1 MHQGQQQLVC
11 GNSIKIMNKKLCIL
25 DIETT
30 GFEPEDSEILELY
43 ILKVVNE
50 EVVDEFYSLFKPSQK
65 IENSHIHG
73 ITDEK
78 VQNAP
83 LFKEMDQK
91 IINFVEDAVLV
102 GHNID
107 YFDLKFLN
115 FYLKRPLKNKT
126 IDTVQLSRNKLSNKV
141 VNHKLITIAEY
152 FNVAKPTHSAKDDVI
167 TTFEI
172 YKKLFDENIVKSGP
186 SRQKDWLKGWGENL
200 DNFIK
205 TNKTWF
211 E

>member
-1 MHQGQQQLVC
+1 MHQEQQQLVC

-43 ILKVVNE
+43 ILKVV
-50 EVVDEFYSLFKPSQK
+50 
-65 IENSHIHG
+65 
-73 ITDEK
+73 
-78 VQNAP
+78 NAP

-172 YKKLFDENIVKSGP
+172 YKKLSSIE
-186 SRQKDWLKGWGENL
+186 
-200 DNFIK
+200 
-205 TNKTWF
+205 
-211 E
+211 

>member
-1 MHQGQQQLVC
+1 
-11 GNSIKIMNKKLCIL
+11 MNKKLCIL

-115 FYLKRPLKNKT
+115 FYLVYKILCFSLK
-126 IDTVQLSRNKLSNKV
+126 
-141 VNHKLITIAEY
+141 
-152 FNVAKPTHSAKDDVI
+152 KDL
-167 TTFEI
+167 T
-172 YKKLFDENIVKSGP
+172 K
-186 SRQKDWLKGWGENL
+186 
-200 DNFIK
+200 
-205 TNKTWF
+205 
-211 E
+211 

>member
-1 MHQGQQQLVC
+1 M
-11 GNSIKIMNKKLCIL
+11 
-25 DIETT
+25 
-30 GFEPEDSEILELY
+30 ELY

-152 FNVAKPTHSAKDDVI
+152 FNVTKPTHSAKDDVI

-172 YKKLFDENIVKSGP
+172 YKKLSSIE
-186 SRQKDWLKGWGENL
+186 
-200 DNFIK
+200 
-205 TNKTWF
+205 
-211 E
+211 

>member
-30 GFEPEDSEILELY
+30 GFKPEDSEILELY

-65 IENSHIHG
+65 IGNSHIHG

-126 IDTVQLSRNKLSNKV
+126 IDTVQLSRKKLNNKV

-152 FNVAKPTHSAKDDVI
+152 FNVSKPTNSAKDDVI

-172 YKKLFDENIVKSGP
+172 YKKLSSIE
-186 SRQKDWLKGWGENL
+186 
-200 DNFIK
+200 
-205 TNKTWF
+205 
-211 E
+211 